1 MQNKEYMI
9 PISVIEN
16 KLEKYKGI
24 RKYHVDNYKQNTFS
38 GIKVSSK
45 IEVLK
50 EILKENKPN
59 TIKNI
64 DIIRTM
70 DASELSKFILDEAP
84 IIARSYT
91 ESRLGLENYL
101 NSNYINEGDGINIMN
116 NIDQLIDSLERVLP
130 RFKDKQ
136 YDTFDI
142 RVDSMIEDTLRIV
155 KEYKTN
161 HEELASK
168 YIGVIDKCKEVKE
181 TYSNTPV
188 SIHLKDLPRYKEN
201 INVPS
206 STTIDLLDYII
217 DDSII

>member
-1 MQNKEYMI
+1 M
-9 PISVIEN
+9 
-16 KLEKYKGI
+16 
-24 RKYHVDNYKQNTFS
+24 NT
-38 GIKVSSK
+38 
-45 IEVLK
+45 
-50 EILKENKPN
+50 
-59 TIKNI
+59 
-64 DIIRTM
+64 
-70 DASELSKFILDEAP
+70 
-84 IIARSYT
+84 
-91 ESRLGLENYL
+91 
-101 NSNYINEGDGINIMN
+101 
-116 NIDQLIDSLERVLP
+116 IDQLIDSLERVLP

-168 YIGVIDKCKEVKE
+168 YIRVIDKCKEVKE

-201 INVPS
+201 INVSS
-206 STTIDLLDYII
+206 STTIDLLDYLI